1 MTEQDEGI
9 RPVGYEDEV
18 HQPFDV
24 QAQTGQYAMWKLLGA
39 LGFLVVL
46 ALVVFMIYQP
56 GSRDRNDPVVIS
68 PNQTALKAP
77 PPNTVVET
85 PKDPAVY
92 SAGDANADSGTPST
106 TTAPEAP
113 ITLPEKVDVVE
124 TPSTQTPAAQP
135 RPQAP
140 AVTPPK
146 AAQTQPVKRPQATS
160 KPLPPG
166 TQTNVPGQY
175 LVQIA
180 SLRSYEEAE
189 AAWNKISAKHS
200 FLRGSLYDIK
210 RADLG
215 EKGIYYRLR
224 VDGISSRDQAKVICD
239 KLKSNG
245 QACFPTGR

>member
-1 MTEQDEGI
+1 MTGQDEGI
-9 RPVGYEDEV
+9 RPIGYEDEV

-24 QAQTGQYAMWKLLGA
+24 QAQTGQYAMWKLIGA
-39 LGFLVVL
+39 LAFLVIL
-46 ALVVFMIYQP
+46 ALTIFFIYQP
-56 GSRDRNDPVVIS
+56 GSRDRTDPVVIS
-68 PNQTALKAP
+68 PSRTALKTP
-77 PPNTVVET
+77 PPQNTGDL
-85 PKDPAVY
+85 PNDPAVY
-92 SAGDANADSGTPST
+92 SAGDST
-106 TTAPEAP
+106 AGAETLPATTQPEAP
-113 ITLPEKVDVVE
+113 ITLPKAVDVTE
-124 TPSTQTPAAQP
+124 TPTAGTQPQSQP
-135 RPQAP
+135 QSQAP
-140 AVTPPK
+140 VVTPPRIAPSVK
-146 AAQTQPVKRPQATS
+146 QPLTTS

-166 TQTNVPGQY
+166 TRTNVPGQY

-215 EKGIYYRLR
+215 DKGVYYRLR
-224 VDGISSRDQAKVICD
+224 IDGIAGRDQAKVICD